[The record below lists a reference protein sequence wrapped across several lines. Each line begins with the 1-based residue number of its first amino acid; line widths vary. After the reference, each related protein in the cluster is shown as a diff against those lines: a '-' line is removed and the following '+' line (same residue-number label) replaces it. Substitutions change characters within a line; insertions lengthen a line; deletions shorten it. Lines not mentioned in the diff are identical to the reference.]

1 MKTMR
6 SAIAVFFILAS
17 CSKNA
22 QAPQQPAIAQT
33 YFSQQALAWADIPVN
48 RYFIYKDSGSGQ
60 EDSVFCS
67 TSNISEKLMPAIG
80 SSGFSGANPAY
91 YYQEYDLELRTK
103 GTGPDWFSGT
113 DYSGAPVGDPPYNS
127 SWIYFCGSDN
137 YTDGVICGI
146 GFTFSSDSSNYLPNI
161 NIGGKTYTDVVF
173 TDCTDGASYDTAQSW
188 YFSNRY
194 YWAKGIGVIKR
205 SVRTSTGTFSQVL
218 ERYGN

>member
-1 MKTMR
+1 MKIIR
-6 SAIAVFFILAS
+6 SAIAAFFIFAS
-17 CSKNA
+17 CSKSA
-22 QAPQQPAIAQT
+22 QAPQEPSIPQT
-33 YFSQQALAWADIPVN
+33 YFSQQALAWADIPLN

-80 SSGFSGANPAY
+80 STPVSGANPAY
-91 YYQEYDLELRTK
+91 YYQEYDLKLTTR
-103 GTGPDWFSGT
+103 GQSSDWFSGT

-127 SWIYFCGSDN
+127 SWIAFCGSDN
-137 YTDGVICGI
+137 YTPGVTCGF
-146 GFTFSSDSSNYLPNI
+146 GFKFISDSSNYLRSI
-161 NIGGKTYTDVVF
+161 NLNGKTYTDVVF

-194 YWAKGIGVIKR
+194 YWAKGIGIIKR
-205 SVRTSTGTFSQVL
+205 TVKTNAGTFSQVL